1 MVRACYIQLERINF
15 SALACE
21 CMYPIWDVH
30 SYYVMMVKTTR
41 KICFTHYIYICTHK
55 CIHFFALMWADP
67 HKLAFF
73 TVGFPIHSASPHR
86 TFIKIS

>member
-21 CMYPIWDVH
+21 CIYPIWDVH
-30 SYYVMMVKTTR
+30 SYYVR
-41 KICFTHYIYICTHK
+41 
-55 CIHFFALMWADP
+55 ADP
-67 HKLAFF
+67 HKHAFF

-86 TFIKIS
+86 AFIKIS